1 MKKTSMMTLVSY
13 FVTQNGLPSDVADAV
28 DELKAELNRNAVKAA
43 ANRELYEAARGV
55 VLDQLAT
62 ATEGAT
68 LAELV
73 ESCSDNLP
81 EGFTK
86 GKVQYALL
94 HYWNDAVSVEQT
106 KNGNVYRLR

>member
-1 MKKTSMMTLVSY
+1 MQSLVSFLADY
-13 FVTQNGLPSDVADAV
+13 PQMADARE
-28 DELKAELNRNAVKAA
+28 ELVRELNRNAEKAA

-62 ATEGAT
+62 AAEGAT

-106 KNGNVYRLR
+106 KNGNIYRLR

>member
-1 MKKTSMMTLVSY
+1 MKKSTMQSLVS
-13 FVTQNGLPSDVADAV
+13 VLENVPEMADARA
-28 DELKAELNRNAVKAA
+28 ELVRELNRGAEKAA
-43 ANRELYEAARGV
+43 ANRELYENAREM
-55 VLDQLAT
+55 VLSQLRLAT
-62 ATEGAT
+62 DGAT

-73 ESCSDNLP
+73 ESCGDNLP
-81 EGFTK
+81 DGMTK

>member
-1 MKKTSMMTLVSY
+1 MKKSTMQSLVS
-13 FVTQNGLPSDVADAV
+13 FLENVPEMADARA
-28 DELKAELNRNAVKAA
+28 ELVRELNRGAEKAA
-43 ANRELYEAARGV
+43 ANRELYESAREV
-55 VLDQLAT
+55 VLSQLGAT
-62 ATEGAT
+62 TEGAT

-73 ESCSDNLP
+73 ESCGDNLP
-81 EGFTK
+81 DGMTK

>member
-1 MKKTSMMTLVSY
+1 MQSLVNY
-13 FVTQNGLPSDVADAV
+13 FAFQNDLPSDVADAV

-43 ANRELYEAARGV
+43 ANRELYEAARNV

-62 ATEGAT
+62 AAEGAT

-73 ESCSDNLP
+73 ESCGDNLP

-106 KNGNVYRLR
+106 KNGNVYRIK

>member
-1 MKKTSMMTLVSY
+1 MQSLVNY
-13 FVTQNGLPSDVADAV
+13 FAFQNDLPSDVADAV

>member
-1 MKKTSMMTLVSY
+1 MKKTSMLSLVNY
-13 FVTQNGLPSDVADAV
+13 FAFQNDLPSDVADAV
-28 DELKAELNRNAVKAA
+28 DELKAELNRNAAKAA

-55 VLDQLAT
+55 VFEQLGA
-62 ATEGAT
+62 AAEGAT

-106 KNGNVYRLR
+106 KNGNIYRLR

>member
-1 MKKTSMMTLVSY
+1 MKKTTMQSLVSFLADY
-13 FVTQNGLPSDVADAV
+13 PQMADARE
-28 DELKAELNRNAVKAA
+28 ELVRELNRNAEKAA

-62 ATEGAT
+62 AAEGAT

-73 ESCSDNLP
+73 ESCSNNLP

>member
-1 MKKTSMMTLVSY
+1 MKKTTMQSLVSFLADY
-13 FVTQNGLPSDVADAV
+13 PQMADARE
-28 DELKAELNRNAVKAA
+28 ELVHELNRNAEKAA

-55 VLDQLAT
+55 VLEQLGA
-62 ATEGAT
+62 AAEGAT

-73 ESCSDNLP
+73 ESCGDNLP

>member
-1 MKKTSMMTLVSY
+1 MKKTTMQSLVSFLADY
-13 FVTQNGLPSDVADAV
+13 PQMADARE
-28 DELKAELNRNAVKAA
+28 ELVRELNRNAEKAA

-62 ATEGAT
+62 AAEGAT

-73 ESCSDNLP
+73 ESCGDNLP

>member
-1 MKKTSMMTLVSY
+1 MKKSTMQSLVS
-13 FVTQNGLPSDVADAV
+13 FLENVPEMADARA
-28 DELKAELNRNAVKAA
+28 ELVWELNRGAEKAA
-43 ANRELYEAARGV
+43 ANRELYENAREV
-55 VLDQLAT
+55 VLSQLQLAT
-62 ATEGAT
+62 NGAT

-73 ESCSDNLP
+73 ESCGDNLP
-81 EGFTK
+81 DGMTK

>member
-1 MKKTSMMTLVSY
+1 MKKSTMQSLVSFLADY
-13 FVTQNGLPSDVADAV
+13 PEMADARE
-28 DELKAELNRNAVKAA
+28 ELSRELNRNAEKAA

-55 VLDQLAT
+55 VLEQL
-62 ATEGAT
+62 GAAANGVT

-73 ESCSDNLP
+73 ESCGDNLP

>member
-1 MKKTSMMTLVSY
+1 MQSLVSFLADY
-13 FVTQNGLPSDVADAV
+13 PEMADARE
-28 DELKAELNRNAVKAA
+28 ELSRELNRNAEKAA

-55 VLDQLAT
+55 VLEQLGAAT
-62 ATEGAT
+62 NGAT

-73 ESCSDNLP
+73 ESCGDNLP

-94 HYWNDAVSVEQT
+94 HYWNDAISVEQT

>member
-1 MKKTSMMTLVSY
+1 MKKATMQSLVND
-13 FVTQNGLPSDVADAV
+13 FAFQNDLPSDVADAV

-43 ANRELYEAARGV
+43 ANRELYESAREL
-55 VLDQLAT
+55 VLGQLKL

-68 LAELV
+68 LSELM
-73 ESCSDNLP
+73 ESCSDALP
-81 EGFTK
+81 DGMTK

-106 KNGNVYRLR
+106 KGGNVYRLR

>member
-1 MKKTSMMTLVSY
+1 MQNLVSFLADY
-13 FVTQNGLPSDVADAV
+13 PQMADARE
-28 DELKAELNRNAVKAA
+28 ELVRELNRNAEKAA

-55 VLDQLAT
+55 VLEQLAT

-73 ESCSDNLP
+73 ESCGDNLP

>member
-1 MKKTSMMTLVSY
+1 MKKTSMQSLINY
-13 FVTQNGLPSDVADAV
+13 FAFQNDLPSDVADAV
-28 DELKAELNRNAVKAA
+28 DELKAELNRNAAKAA

-55 VLDQLAT
+55 VLEQLELAT
-62 ATEGAT
+62 NGAT

-73 ESCSDNLP
+73 ESCGGNLP